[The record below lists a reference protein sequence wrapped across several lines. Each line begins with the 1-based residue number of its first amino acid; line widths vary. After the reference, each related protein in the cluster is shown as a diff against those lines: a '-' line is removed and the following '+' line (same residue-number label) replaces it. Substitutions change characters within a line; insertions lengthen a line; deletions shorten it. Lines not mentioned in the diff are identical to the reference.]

1 MQRAAWRARAVCH
14 RAVESSGGSSEIEC
28 PWIVDLLGDY
38 LDSSMPR
45 HTRELIDFHIDRC
58 PPCVAFINTYRAT
71 IDAARKLGDAETA
84 TRTPVTDEIASRR
97 VRHRVGGGES
107 CGATDAALSR
117 DPALPVEQGSTRGL
131 HLSRL
136 YSVIGFIQNNMTQKL
151 TILDLSTVVHM
162 SPYHFARLFKQST
175 GVSPHR
181 FVLGQRIARASVLL
195 RDARLSIGEV
205 ARLVGFR
212 TPSHFTRAFRRMT
225 GLAPNEYR
233 SRWRDEM

>member
-1 MQRAAWRARAVCH
+1 MCH

-28 PWIVDLLGDY
+28 RWIADLLGDY
-38 LDSSMPR
+38 LDRSLPC

-71 IDAARKLGDAETA
+71 IDAARKLGAETG
-84 TRTPVTDEIASRR
+84 TGTPVTVEIASRR

-131 HLSRL
+131 HPSRL

-225 GLAPNEYR
+225 GLTPNEYR